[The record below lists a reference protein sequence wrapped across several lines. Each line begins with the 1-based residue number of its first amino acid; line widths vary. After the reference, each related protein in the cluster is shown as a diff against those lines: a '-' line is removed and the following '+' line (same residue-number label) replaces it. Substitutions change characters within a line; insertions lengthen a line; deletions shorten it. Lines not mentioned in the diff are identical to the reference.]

1 MSVSACR
8 RVGAC
13 RNSELRVVSKVPPRI
28 VTLQKRVMSSAKDF
42 RSLDVY
48 RGAMA
53 LVMRIFEL
61 TEQFPGRER
70 YVLTDQVR
78 RSSRSVCAN
87 LAEVWRKRRYE
98 GAFVSKLSDAEAEAA
113 EAQVYIEI
121 EYRLSYLNQ
130 EVFDE
135 LDDAYDKILG
145 RIVKMIN
152 QADQWLVKGQWN
164 ASRE

>member
-1 MSVSACR
+1 MSA
-8 RVGAC
+8 
-13 RNSELRVVSKVPPRI
+13 
-28 VTLQKRVMSSAKDF
+28 AKHF
-42 RSLDVY
+42 RDLDVY
-48 RGAMA
+48 QGAMS

-87 LAEVWRKRRYE
+87 LAEAWRKRRYE

-113 EAQVYIEI
+113 ETQVHIEI
-121 EYRLSYLNQ
+121 AYRLSYLNQ

-135 LDDAYDKILG
+135 LDDAYDKNVSACRRVGVSAL
-145 RIVKMIN
+145 
-152 QADQWLVKGQWN
+152 
-164 ASRE
+164 

>member
-1 MSVSACR
+1 M
-8 RVGAC
+8 
-13 RNSELRVVSKVPPRI
+13 PPRI
-28 VTLQKRVMSSAKDF
+28 VTLQKRVMNTAKDF

-87 LAEVWRKRRYE
+87 LAEAWRKRRYE

-113 EAQVYIEI
+113 ETQVHG
-121 EYRLSYLNQ
+121 YLNQ

-135 LDDAYDKILG
+135 LDDAYDKILCQ
-145 RIVKMIN
+145 IVKMID
-152 QADQWLVKGQWN
+152 QADRWLVKRQGGVT
-164 ASRE
+164 

>member
-1 MSVSACR
+1 M
-8 RVGAC
+8 
-13 RNSELRVVSKVPPRI
+13 PPRI
-28 VTLQKRVMSSAKDF
+28 ATLQKRVMSSAKDF

-87 LAEVWRKRRYE
+87 LAEAWRKRRYE
-98 GAFVSKLSDAEAEAA
+98 GALVSKLSDAEAEAA
-113 EAQVYIEI
+113 ETQVHG
-121 EYRLSYLNQ
+121 YLNQ

-135 LDDAYDKILG
+135 LDDAYDKILCQ
-145 RIVKMIN
+145 IVKMID
-152 QADQWLVKGQWN
+152 QADRWLVKRQG
-164 ASRE
+164 ALRERGDERVGVSACRRCRL